1 MKNEINIW
9 SIKNKK
15 NKFLQIK
22 YFLILL
28 ALLLIVFAI
37 YFQILNKINLLT
49 IQFQTTNPSPTINPE
64 EVKKVKKEKYVQNIL
79 SSMTLEEK
87 IGQMIMW
94 GINEPVLSSESAS
107 MIEDTHAGGVIIMIN
122 KDQVFTPQ
130 QINKLTHQIKY
141 LNNKIPLFIAIDGEI
156 GIIKSKISGFENY
169 NQFPEYMDDSK
180 FCSEVSDISNF
191 LYDNGINVNFGIIAD
206 IGWNQGFI
214 KYRTYGNTPESVRN
228 RITTAIDCS
237 NNNLL
242 ITVKHFPGHGRTV
255 VDSHYT
261 SPIIETDYDKWLK
274 TDKVPF
280 QEAIDKKVDL
290 VMMGHLIYN
299 KIASEPASLSLVHNN
314 NVRQMGFD
322 GIIITDDLGMLESS
336 GIEPKE
342 VLNKAIN
349 AKNDILLYVNHRL
362 DANEIINQIV
372 NEVEIHNIS
381 VNRINESVQQIL
393 KSKYSII
400 D

>member
-141 LNNKIPLFIAIDGEI
+141 LNNKIMEG
-156 GIIKSKISGFENY
+156 
-169 NQFPEYMDDSK
+169 
-180 FCSEVSDISNF
+180 
-191 LYDNGINVNFGIIAD
+191 
-206 IGWNQGFI
+206 
-214 KYRTYGNTPESVRN
+214 
-228 RITTAIDCS
+228 
-237 NNNLL
+237 
-242 ITVKHFPGHGRTV
+242 
-255 VDSHYT
+255 
-261 SPIIETDYDKWLK
+261 
-274 TDKVPF
+274 
-280 QEAIDKKVDL
+280 
-290 VMMGHLIYN
+290 
-299 KIASEPASLSLVHNN
+299 
-314 NVRQMGFD
+314 
-322 GIIITDDLGMLESS
+322 
-336 GIEPKE
+336 
-342 VLNKAIN
+342 
-349 AKNDILLYVNHRL
+349 
-362 DANEIINQIV
+362 
-372 NEVEIHNIS
+372 
-381 VNRINESVQQIL
+381 
-393 KSKYSII
+393 
-400 D
+400 